1 VVEHFSIVCESN
13 EVNRNGP
20 VDSGTG
26 RPNKEKSTMRIL
38 LVGAAG
44 AIGSAVEAALG
55 QKHEIIRAGRSSG
68 HVRIDFTD
76 EASIA
81 RVFEQSGRLDA
92 VVAAAGELHFGPF
105 VDMTSAQLALSI
117 KSKLLGQV
125 NLARFAAKYLAD
137 GGSITLVSGIIG
149 EQPVA
154 GGASAALVNAAI
166 EGFVLG
172 ASVDMPRGIR
182 INAVSPGIVSET
194 KDLYA
199 PLFDGFEPVPARRV
213 AVAYTR
219 SVEGAQ
225 TGQVYRVF

>member
-1 VVEHFSIVCESN
+1 VKELSLLLAIVCNRNDPVDTGAGHSN
-13 EVNRNGP
+13 E
-20 VDSGTG
+20 
-26 RPNKEKSTMRIL
+26 EKRIMRIL

-68 HVRIDFTD
+68 DVRIDIAD
-76 EASIA
+76 EASIS
-81 RVFEQSGRLDA
+81 RVFKEMLRLDA
-92 VVAAAGELHFGPF
+92 VVATAGELHFGPLM
-105 VDMTSAQLALSI
+105 DMTSAQLAFSI
-117 KSKLLGQV
+117 NSKLLGQV
-125 NLARFAAKYLAD
+125 NLARFATKYLAD
-137 GGSITLVSGIIG
+137 GGSVTLVSGIIG

-182 INAVSPGIVSET
+182 INAVSPGIVAET
-194 KDLYA
+194 KDKYA

-219 SVEGAQ
+219 SIEGAQ

>member
-1 VVEHFSIVCESN
+1 
-13 EVNRNGP
+13 
-20 VDSGTG
+20 
-26 RPNKEKSTMRIL
+26 MRIL

-44 AIGSAVEAALG
+44 AIGSAIAAALG

-68 HVRIDFTD
+68 DIRIDITD
-76 EASIA
+76 EASIS

-92 VVAAAGELHFGPF
+92 VIAAAGELHFGPLIA
-105 VDMTSAQLALSI
+105 MTTTQLGFSI
-117 KSKLLGQV
+117 NSKLLGQV
-125 NLARFAAKYLAD
+125 NLARFAAKHLAD

-182 INAVSPGIVSET
+182 INAVSPGIVTET
-194 KDLYA
+194 KDQYA
-199 PLFDGFEPVPARRV
+199 PLFDGFEPVSARRV
-213 AVAYTR
+213 AVGYVR

>member
-1 VVEHFSIVCESN
+1 
-13 EVNRNGP
+13 
-20 VDSGTG
+20 
-26 RPNKEKSTMRIL
+26 MRIL

-44 AIGSAVEAALG
+44 AIGSAVDAALG

-68 HVRIDFTD
+68 DIRIDITD
-76 EASIA
+76 EASIS

-92 VVAAAGELHFGPF
+92 VIAAAGELHFGPLS
-105 VDMTSAQLALSI
+105 DMTTAQLAISI
-117 KSKLLGQV
+117 NSKLLGQV
-125 NLARFAAKYLAD
+125 NLARFAAKYLAAA
-137 GGSITLVSGIIG
+137 GSITLVSGIIG
-149 EQPVA
+149 EQPVV

-182 INAVSPGIVSET
+182 INAVSPGIVTET
-194 KDLYA
+194 KDQYA
-199 PLFDGFEPVPARRV
+199 PLFDGFEPVSAQRV
-213 AVAYTR
+213 AVAYVR

>member
-1 VVEHFSIVCESN
+1 
-13 EVNRNGP
+13 
-20 VDSGTG
+20 
-26 RPNKEKSTMRIL
+26 MRIL

-44 AIGSAVEAALG
+44 AIGSAVDAALG
-55 QKHEIIRAGRSSG
+55 QKHEIIRAGRSG
-68 HVRIDFTD
+68 GDVRIDITD

-81 RVFEQSGRLDA
+81 RVFEKTTRLGA
-92 VVAAAGELHFGPF
+92 VVVAAGELHFGPLR
-105 VDMTSAQLALSI
+105 DMTSAQLGFSI
-117 KSKLLGQV
+117 NSKLLGQV
-125 NLARFAAKYLAD
+125 NLARFAAKYIAD
-137 GGSITLVSGIIG
+137 GGSVTLVSGIIG
-149 EQPVA
+149 EQPVV

-182 INAVSPGIVSET
+182 INVVSPGIVTET
-194 KDLYA
+194 KDKYA

-213 AVAYTR
+213 AVAYVR

>member
-1 VVEHFSIVCESN
+1 
-13 EVNRNGP
+13 
-20 VDSGTG
+20 
-26 RPNKEKSTMRIL
+26 MRIL

-44 AIGSAVEAALG
+44 AIGSAVDAALG

-68 HVRIDFTD
+68 DIRIDITD
-76 EASIA
+76 EASIS

-92 VVAAAGELHFGPF
+92 VIAAAGELHFGPLS
-105 VDMTSAQLALSI
+105 DMTTAQLAISI
-117 KSKLLGQV
+117 NSKLLGQV
-125 NLARFAAKYLAD
+125 NLARFAAKYLAAA
-137 GGSITLVSGIIG
+137 GSITLVSGIIG
-149 EQPVA
+149 EQPIV

-182 INAVSPGIVSET
+182 INAVSPGIVTET
-194 KDLYA
+194 KDQYA
-199 PLFDGFEPVPARRV
+199 PLFDGFEPVSAQRV
-213 AVAYTR
+213 AVAYVR

>member
-1 VVEHFSIVCESN
+1 
-13 EVNRNGP
+13 
-20 VDSGTG
+20 
-26 RPNKEKSTMRIL
+26 MRIL

-44 AIGSAVEAALG
+44 AIGSAVDAALG

-68 HVRIDFTD
+68 DIRIDITD
-76 EASIA
+76 EASIS
-81 RVFEQSGRLDA
+81 RVFKQSGSLDA
-92 VVAAAGELHFGPF
+92 VIAAAGELHFGPLS
-105 VDMTSAQLALSI
+105 DMATAQLAISI
-117 KSKLLGQV
+117 NSKLLGQV
-125 NLARFAAKYLAD
+125 NLARFAAKYLAA

-149 EQPVA
+149 EQPVV
-154 GGASAALVNAAI
+154 GGASAALVNSAI

-182 INAVSPGIVSET
+182 INAVSPGIVTET

-199 PLFDGFEPVPARRV
+199 PLFDGFEPVSAQRV
-213 AVAYTR
+213 AVAYVR

>member
-1 VVEHFSIVCESN
+1 
-13 EVNRNGP
+13 
-20 VDSGTG
+20 
-26 RPNKEKSTMRIL
+26 MRIL
-38 LVGAAG
+38 LVGSAG

-55 QKHEIIRAGRSSG
+55 QKHEIIRAGRNRG
-68 HVRIDFTD
+68 DVRIDITD
-76 EASIA
+76 EASIS
-81 RVFEQSGRLDA
+81 RVFEQTPRLDA
-92 VVAAAGELHFGPF
+92 VVAAAGELHFGPLT
-105 VDMTSAQLALSI
+105 DMTSAQLAFSI
-117 KSKLLGQV
+117 HSKLLGQV

-137 GGSITLVSGIIG
+137 GGSVTLVSGIIG

-154 GGASAALVNAAI
+154 GGATAALANAAI

-182 INAVSPGIVSET
+182 INAVSPGIVAET
-194 KDLYA
+194 KDNYA